1 VILFEFAPLVVILQT
16 ATPSQNE
23 KKKKKKRK
31 RKALKY
37 NRMKPNPLQSN

>member
-23 KKKKKKRK
+23 KKKKKRK